1 MFAVFDRTNF
11 PIVKVTFNEGPNS
24 DEEFDD
30 FLNQW
35 TQLYEERDDFTF
47 LFETME
53 MRNPHIKYAIKMSQ
67 FIKRLKN
74 NDHQYLQKS
83 IILINNNK
91 IKYLLD
97 FIFMIQSPVAPIYIY
112 NISNDNFDIETGL
125 TDMIENIINN
135 TNTLT
140 VLPGRS
146 ILPIF

>member
-11 PIVKVTFNEGPNS
+11 PIVKVKFNEGPNS

-35 TQLYEERDDFTF
+35 TQLYEERNDFTF
-47 LFETME
+47 LFETMD

-135 TNTLT
+135 SNTLT
-140 VLPGRS
+140 VLPGKS

>member
-35 TQLYEERDDFTF
+35 IQLYSEMNDFTF

-53 MRNPHIKYAIKMSQ
+53 MKNPHIKYAIKMSQ

-112 NISNDNFDIETGL
+112 NISTDNFDIETGL
-125 TDMIENIINN
+125 IDMIQNIIDN

-140 VLPGRS
+140 VLPGKS
-146 ILPIF
+146 IIPIF